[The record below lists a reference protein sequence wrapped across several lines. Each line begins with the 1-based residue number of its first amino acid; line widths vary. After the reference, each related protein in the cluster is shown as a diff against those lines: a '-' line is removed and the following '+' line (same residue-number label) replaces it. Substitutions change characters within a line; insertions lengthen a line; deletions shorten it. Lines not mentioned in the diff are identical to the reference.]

1 MATTPLSSPDHGKQR
16 LAAFNAKYP
25 RSAALRIQPIQQ
37 GGQGAS
43 GTLVEFYDCD
53 DVAGALGATRYAQL
67 LATVKQVHCIAH
79 RLWPSSHAEP
89 TKRGA
94 EVHCILPS
102 DLEAFLAGGH

>member
-1 MATTPLSSPDHGKQR
+1 MATTPLSSPEHGKQR

-25 RSAALRIQPIQQ
+25 HSAALHIQPVQQ

-43 GTLVEFYDCD
+43 GTLTELYDCD

-67 LATVKQVHCIAH
+67 MAGVKFVYCIGH

-89 TKRGA
+89 AKRGA
-94 EVHCILPS
+94 EVHCIQPA
-102 DLEAFLAGGH
+102 DLEAFLVGGH